1 VITPRLDELGRKAK
15 ARAWGA
21 AVRSVVD
28 SAAAR

>member
-1 VITPRLDELGRKAK
+1 VIAPRLDELGRKAK
-15 ARAWGA
+15 ARAWEA